1 MLCDMHKTTGVHTS
15 ALDANSLE
23 TISSWQKAL
32 RQWNS
37 LQRSSQLLGIG
48 VLKNDSATRPKKQ
61 AMWTGVCS
69 QVSLPSRKKERENGL
84 TTKSKGR
91 KPVHAV
97 WKGWSHVKCLTNSF
111 WGIDIWHRHMWHLS
125 PRISSPWHLGST
137 WAAAASKVCMQPT
150 LYSAFASANTM
161 ISWRLKPKR
170 VEDVAVPSRAAR
182 CKGHWPCGKWNQLE
196 ASWDPFAFHGKKTQ

>member
-1 MLCDMHKTTGVHTS
+1 MTVPLV
-15 ALDANSLE
+15 
-23 TISSWQKAL
+23 
-32 RQWNS
+32 
-37 LQRSSQLLGIG
+37 QRSRRCEL
-48 VLKNDSATRPKKQ
+48 VFARKYPCQ
-61 AMWTGVCS
+61 AG
-69 QVSLPSRKKERENGL
+69 RKRGKMDWQQNQ
-84 TTKSKGR
+84 GR

-161 ISWRLKPKR
+161 IPWRLKPKR

-196 ASWDPFAFHGKKTQ
+196 ASWDPFAFHGKKNQ